1 MHKWTALDSRWQ
13 STRKKKKKKEEKL
26 DEAKRASFSLRH
38 TENTHDFASSTS
50 EDRKSQ
56 KERKKQKQKY
66 TEKKKQN
73 SRENI
78 HHTQTPI

>member
-1 MHKWTALDSRWQ
+1 MCTSGQRWTNAGSRQ
-13 STRKKKKKKEEKL
+13 EKKKKKKEEKL

-66 TEKKKQN
+66 TEKRKT
-73 SRENI
+73 E
-78 HHTQTPI
+78 